1 MLVLAMSIGVM
12 SGCAE
17 KKQPAE
23 KAQGAAV
30 QVQEGVVE
38 KPAEV
43 KQEAPVAAAG
53 PEEKAVA
60 EKVVEK
66 VVEKKVEAAVAVK
79 KAAVKVEEKIAASV
93 VAVEKALEKPAA
105 AVIDV
110 SVGAAIF
117 KSKCSPCHGAL
128 GNGTAM
134 APAFVGNDWIKS
146 AAKGEIAGV
155 IKNGRDGAAK
165 RYKKFAIGMPA
176 NKNMP
181 DSDISSLVDY
191 IKSIN

>member
-1 MLVLAMSIGVM
+1 MILALALGAVVM

-23 KAQGAAV
+23 KAQEAAV
-30 QVQEGVVE
+30 RVKEGVVE
-38 KPAEV
+38 KPVEV
-43 KQEAPVAAAG
+43 KQEAPAAAAETVAKV
-53 PEEKAVA
+53 EEKAI
-60 EKVVEK
+60 KK

-79 KAAVKVEEKIAASV
+79 KAATMVEEKIAASA

-110 SVGAAIF
+110 KAGAAIF

-155 IKNGRDGAAK
+155 IKNGREGSAK
-165 RYKKFAIGMPA
+165 RYKKFAISMPS

-181 DSDISSLVDY
+181 DSDINLLVDY